1 MKRLIV
7 TIVLMLLALVIV
19 RVVEL
24 AVFPVVSMDIGVRQL
39 EDSNTIFQELQAFE
53 WSKMVFTSIVLS
65 VTGLSVLL
73 VWWKPIKKVLGGK

>member
-7 TIVLMLLALVIV
+7 TIVLMLLALVVV
-19 RVVEL
+19 RVAEL
-24 AVFPVVSMDIGVRQL
+24 AIFPVVSMDIGVRQL
-39 EDSNTIFQELQAFE
+39 EDSNSIFQELQAFE
-53 WSKMVFTSIVLS
+53 WSKTVFTSVILS